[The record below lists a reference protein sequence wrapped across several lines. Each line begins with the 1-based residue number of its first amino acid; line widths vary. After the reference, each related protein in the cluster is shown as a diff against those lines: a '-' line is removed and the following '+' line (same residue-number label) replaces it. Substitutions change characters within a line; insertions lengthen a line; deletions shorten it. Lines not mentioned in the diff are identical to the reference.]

1 MIGIEI
7 VLTVNKS
14 IVCTICAYLLY
25 VQVIFFII
33 KKINLKKTP
42 EMYIDNSLNNLVV
55 QPYKIAGL
63 PGYRALII

>member
-1 MIGIEI
+1 MCLFI
-7 VLTVNKS
+7 VCASDILHNKKNKS
-14 IVCTICAYLLY
+14 
-25 VQVIFFII
+25 
-33 KKINLKKTP
+33 KKKP